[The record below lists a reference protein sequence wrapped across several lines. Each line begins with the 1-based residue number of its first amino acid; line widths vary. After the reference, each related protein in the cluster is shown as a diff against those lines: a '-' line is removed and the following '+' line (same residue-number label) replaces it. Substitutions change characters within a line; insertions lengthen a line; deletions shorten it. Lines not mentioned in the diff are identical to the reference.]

1 MPHNTWRLK
10 SRGTVDRMPSFFRLV
25 AACGLCVVLIT
36 VQACTK
42 TTETGTPSNAQ
53 QTSTPKPETQ
63 VSEAAANIDPSLLDR
78 IKNEHWTGD
87 IEGMRERR
95 YIRALVLY
103 NKTNFFYDGPQPRGI
118 TYEALKEFEKFLNNK
133 LNTGDKPIHMV
144 FLPVSRE
151 EGIRRM
157 HDGRGDI
164 AASNISIIPELQ
176 ELMDFSDP
184 VCEGAREVIVSG
196 PAAPQI
202 ASVDDLSG
210 KEVFVRRISR
220 YWSNLERLN
229 EHFKASGRPPLVLKA
244 ADENLQDEDILD
256 MVNAGLV
263 GVTVMDDLIAGFW
276 GKVYDGITVHNDLS
290 IADGDRIGWA
300 VQKGTPQFLSLIN
313 EFVKDHKAGTA
324 FGNTLLQKY
333 LKDTKWAKNNVAPQE
348 MEKFKTAVAFSK
360 KYGAQYDFD
369 WLMIA
374 AQAYQ
379 ESQIDQT
386 KASPVGA
393 VGVMQIKPSTASG
406 DPINISGV
414 DEDMEKNI
422 NAGVK
427 YLNFIMDNYFKDAKM
442 TNIDR
447 GLFAFASYNA
457 GPNRI
462 AKLRKEAE
470 AEGLNPNVWFNH
482 VEIVA
487 AKEIGA
493 ETVNYVSNIYKYYVA
508 YKIVA
513 ENTAKKKKRSN

>member
-1 MPHNTWRLK
+1 M
-10 SRGTVDRMPSFFRLV
+10 
-25 AACGLCVVLIT
+25 VL
-36 VQACTK
+36 
-42 TTETGTPSNAQ
+42 
-53 QTSTPKPETQ
+53 
-63 VSEAAANIDPSLLDR
+63 R
-78 IKNEHWTGD
+78 
-87 IEGMRERR
+87 
-95 YIRALVLY
+95 
-103 NKTNFFYDGPQPRGI
+103 
-118 TYEALKEFEKFLNNK
+118 
-133 LNTGDKPIHMV
+133 
-144 FLPVSRE
+144 
-151 EGIRRM
+151 
-157 HDGRGDI
+157 
-164 AASNISIIPELQ
+164 
-176 ELMDFSDP
+176 
-184 VCEGAREVIVSG
+184 
-196 PAAPQI
+196 
-202 ASVDDLSG
+202 
-210 KEVFVRRISR
+210 
-220 YWSNLERLN
+220 
-229 EHFKASGRPPLVLKA
+229 A

-276 GKVYDGITVHNDLS
+276 GKIYNGITVHNDLS

-333 LKDTKWAKNNVAPQE
+333 LKDTKWAKNNIAPQE
-348 MEKFKTAVAFSK
+348 MEKFKTAVAFFK

-386 KASPVGA
+386 KTSPVGA

-414 DEDMEKNI
+414 DKDMEKNI

-427 YLNFIMDNYFKDAKM
+427 YLHFMMDHYFKGAKM

-462 AKLRKEAE
+462 AKLRKQAE
-470 AEGLNPNVWFNH
+470 AEGLDPNIWFNN

-508 YKIVA
+508 YKMVA
-513 ENTAKKKKRSN
+513 ENTAKKTKRSN